1 MASKTVYCNNTGEY
15 RISTSAYI
23 DSLDAPL
30 LNEYDHTQYRCG
42 RMTFPAV
49 DIGSATLNS
58 ATLYYRA
65 YSLYDEGVS
74 RTIRI
79 AASNTATAYTTAI
92 SSGYA
97 TDTDSPDDGDLL
109 SVDIKSLLNGI
120 SDYNSTFYIFGIQQ
134 SPDYDES
141 HNNGLS
147 YYGSAHD
154 GTSPY
159 TSYRPYI
166 TITYT
171 PSTDSQL
178 YIGTASGNKVCDVY
192 IGTAGGNKKVTD
204 IYIGTAGG
212 NKRVEL

>member
-1 MASKTVYCNNTGEY
+1 MASKSIYCNSTNEY
-15 RISTSAYI
+15 RVSTSEYI
-23 DSLDAPL
+23 NSFGSPF
-30 LNEYDHTQYRCG
+30 LNEYDHTLYRCG
-42 RMTFPAV
+42 RMTFPTI
-49 DIGSATLNS
+49 DIGSAMLNS

-134 SPDYDES
+134 SPDYDGS
-141 HNNGLS
+141 NSNGLS

-154 GTSPY
+154 GDAPY
-159 TSYRPYI
+159 TNYRPYI
-166 TITYT
+166 TIDYT
-171 PSTDSQL
+171 PNDSQFYL
-178 YIGTASGNKVCDVY
+178 GTADGNKVCDMY
-192 IGTAGGNKKVTD
+192 IGVGGVAKKVTD

-212 NKRVEL
+212 NKRIEL